1 MTTVPPDGDP
11 ATWARRLQL
20 TRAAQ
25 WFAGNHGDPY
35 ALILRAETDDPTPY
49 ERQVA
54 AQPLFRSE
62 QLDTWVTG
70 DAALAR
76 EVLTDDRFGW
86 LTRAGQR
93 PAERTLPLAGTAL
106 DHGPEARR
114 RLDALTAPG
123 GPVLRADAE
132 GARARVEETTA
143 ALLDGLGER
152 FDLAVLARRLVASVL
167 ADLLGVPAAR
177 RGRFTEALAA
187 AGRTLDS
194 RLCPQ
199 TVANALATVAATAEL
214 TGLLGEVPPV
224 TPPPVRP
231 GPATPSAAGEA
242 APEGGSGVAPDA
254 GPGVAAD
261 GPASAD
267 DRLAAALA
275 LAVGTAEPATTLL
288 CNAVRALLDRPGQWA
303 LLREGPGRAAV
314 VVEETL
320 RCFPPVRLESRVVQ
334 QDVILAGQFLPA
346 DSHLVV
352 LVAMANR
359 GPRAVTDP
367 DRDGFHPGGSR
378 APALGMTG
386 VPQLAGAGSLI
397 RLVVTTALRTLG
409 EAVPAL
415 RPASGGVRWR
425 RSPVLLGHARFPV
438 TRAGDGGH
446 RSDDRPATEEAAR
459 CAS

>member
-49 ERQVA
+49 EQRVA

-70 DAALAR
+70 DATVAR

-93 PAERTLPLAGTAL
+93 PGERDLPLAGTAL

-114 RLDALTAPG
+114 RLDALAGFG
-123 GPVLRADAE
+123 GPVLRADAA
-132 GARARVEETTA
+132 GVRARVEKTTA

-167 ADLLGVPAAR
+167 ADLLEVPAGR
-177 RGRFTEALAA
+177 RDRFEGALTA

-199 TVANALATVAATAEL
+199 TVANALTVVAATAEL
-214 TGLLGEVPPV
+214 TDLLGEVPP
-224 TPPPVRP
+224 PPPTRSPVGAEP
-231 GPATPSAAGEA
+231 PSPYPA
-242 APEGGSGVAPDA
+242 GSGVALPT
-254 GPGVAAD
+254 
-261 GPASAD
+261 D
-267 DRLAAALA
+267 DRTAAALA
-275 LAVGTAEPATTLL
+275 LAVGAAEPATTLL

-303 LLREGPGRAAV
+303 LLRGDPDRSAA

-334 QDVILAGQFLPA
+334 RDVTLGGQFLPA

-359 GPRAVTDP
+359 GPQTATAPHRDGFDPGGSGSP
-367 DRDGFHPGGSR
+367 DRDVVG
-378 APALGMTG
+378 L
-386 VPQLAGAGSLI
+386 PQLANAGPLI
-397 RLVVTTALRTLG
+397 RLVVTTALRTLA
-409 EAVPAL
+409 EALPTL
-415 RPASGGVRWR
+415 RQSSGGVRWR

-438 TRAGDGGH
+438 ARTGNGGH
-446 RSDDRPATEEAAR
+446 RSDDRQAPEEAIR